1 MTTLRIEHAIS
12 DYPTWKGAF
21 DRLADVRQRAGVR
34 GFAIRRPAEDPHYL
48 MLDLE
53 FDSLEGAQAFGRFLT
68 ERVWSSP
75 SSAPAL
81 AGVPRTR
88 ILDLVDT
95 EQADTEQTDT
105 EQADTEQADTEQADT
120 EQADTEEH

>member
-53 FDSLEGAQAFGRFLT
+53 FDSLEGAEAFGRFLT

-95 EQADTEQTDT
+95 ERSTPNAGEPPNVQTPSNGA
-105 EQADTEQADTEQADT
+105 E
-120 EQADTEEH
+120 

>member
-12 DYPTWKGAF
+12 DYPTWKAAF
-21 DRLADVRQRAGVR
+21 DRLADVRRRAGVR
-34 GFAIRRPAEDPHYL
+34 GFAIRRPADDQHYL

-53 FDSLEGAQAFGRFLT
+53 FDGPEGAEAFGRFLT

-75 SSAPAL
+75 TSAPAL

-88 ILDLVDT
+88 ILDLLDT
-95 EQADTEQTDT
+95 ENIDTENIDT
-105 EQADTEQADTEQADT
+105 EHLDTEHLHTEIGA
-120 EQADTEEH
+120 HHS

>member
-12 DYPTWKGAF
+12 DYPTWRGAF
-21 DRLADVRQRAGVR
+21 DRFADVRQRAGVR
-34 GFAIRRPAEDPHYL
+34 GFTIRRPADDQHYL

-53 FDSLEGAQAFGRFLT
+53 FDSAEGAEAFGRFLT

-75 SSAPAL
+75 TSAPAL

-88 ILDLVDT
+88 TLDLVDSQVIDSQLVDT
-95 EQADTEQTDT
+95 EQGGTERL
-105 EQADTEQADTEQADT
+105 
-120 EQADTEEH
+120 

>member
-21 DRLADVRQRAGVR
+21 DRFADARQRADVR
-34 GFAIRRPAEDPHYL
+34 GFAIRRPADDQHYL

-53 FDSLEGAQAFGRFLT
+53 FDSAERAEAFGRFLT

-75 SSAPAL
+75 TSAPAL

-88 ILDLVDT
+88 ILDLVDS
-95 EQADTEQTDT
+95 QLVDSQLVDTEQGGT
-105 EQADTEQADTEQADT
+105 ERL
-120 EQADTEEH
+120 

>member
-21 DRLADVRQRAGVR
+21 DRLAEVRQRAGVR
-34 GFAIRRPAEDPHYL
+34 GYAIRRPADDTNHL

-53 FDSLEGAQAFGRFLT
+53 FDDRAGAEAFSRFLAD
-68 ERVWSSP
+68 RVWSSP

-81 AGVPRTR
+81 RGIPRTR
-88 ILDLVDT
+88 VLDLVAAQPAGEHLMTGHPVT
-95 EQADTEQTDT
+95 E
-105 EQADTEQADTEQADT
+105 
-120 EQADTEEH
+120 HR